1 MKDDECTAF
10 LQWALPQLGCRWE
23 GFRKV
28 RGQVC
33 RRVERRLRALA
44 LPGVAAYRTCL
55 EAHPDEW
62 RALERLCPITIST
75 FYRDKDAQAFLAA
88 TVLPAL
94 ARAADA
100 IRAPVRAL
108 SLGCARGEEPYTL
121 RLAWEFAVAPL
132 YSGMALRVVATDV
145 VEELLARAR
154 AACYPASSVKLLP
167 RAWREHGFERTGSS
181 YCLRAR
187 YRDGVEFLCADVRQ
201 GLPPGPFDLILCRNL
216 VFTYFDEPT
225 QRALLQRMVEQLRP
239 GAALVIGRKE
249 RLPDDG
255 AGLVPW
261 PGAERL
267 GIFRKSE
274 GEVVGPGV

>member
-1 MKDDECTAF
+1 MKDDDCTTCP
-10 LQWALPQLGCRWE
+10 QWALPRLGCRWE

-44 LPGVAAYRTCL
+44 LPDVAAYRSYL
-55 EAHPDEW
+55 ETHPDEW

-75 FYRDKDAQAFLAA
+75 FYRDKGAQAFLAA

-132 YSGMALRVVATDV
+132 YSGTALRVVATDV

-154 AACYPASSVKLLP
+154 ARLLP
-167 RAWREHGFERTGSS
+167 REQRQAPAERLARAR
-181 YCLRAR
+181 LRAR
-187 YRDGVEFLCADVRQ
+187 
-201 GLPPGPFDLILCRNL
+201 GLL
-216 VFTYFDEPT
+216 VLPA
-225 QRALLQRMVEQLRP
+225 RALPRWRGVPVRRRAR
-239 GAALVIGRKE
+239 GAAA
-249 RLPDDG
+249 G
-255 AGLVPW
+255 AVRSDSVPQ
-261 PGAERL
+261 PRFYL
-267 GIFRKSE
+267 LR
-274 GEVVGPGV
+274 